1 MLSSRKVLPLDETK
15 QNNDN
20 VDVKVEF
27 ELKKKQASPLSKM
40 PTLTTEEE
48 KLFNKFKQLLAA
60 TSVDTDAANYLN
72 LAYAENDED
81 LEDLDNMAKE
91 IVDNLAIDS
100 AYAQF
105 EDIKLG
111 AIDIVLC
118 PDKSLI
124 SRQFMMRCI
133 IIKTFETIL
142 LLYAFASVPV
152 YNNPFFNQFINTSNT
167 ETTTTTYVPLSFI
180 IICTFAYYVQL
191 NLMTSIRNSLL
202 LVTTKDFKPIKN
214 WKYHVKFLS
223 EIIEILLLITLCFF
237 ALSTYIYEYNLE
249 LIFNGMA
256 VIFIAEFDELTIDLY
271 LHGNS
276 KRAIYYHKLICLS
289 YVNDNYLCKN
299 EHMKIGIKNI
309 DKVLQSIKKEKDEC
323 DRYMN
328 KKKMKKQ
335 QRKSKKRKSIV

>member
-27 ELKKKQASPLSKM
+27 ELKKKQAPPLSKM

-111 AIDIVLC
+111 AIK
-118 PDKSLI
+118 DKG
-124 SRQFMMRCI
+124 Q
-133 IIKTFETIL
+133 
-142 LLYAFASVPV
+142 
-152 YNNPFFNQFINTSNT
+152 IN
-167 ETTTTTYVPLSFI
+167 
-180 IICTFAYYVQL
+180 
-191 NLMTSIRNSLL
+191 
-202 LVTTKDFKPIKN
+202 PIK
-214 WKYHVKFLS
+214 KSSYD
-223 EIIEILLLITLCFF
+223 
-237 ALSTYIYEYNLE
+237 TYN
-249 LIFNGMA
+249 
-256 VIFIAEFDELTIDLY
+256 V
-271 LHGNS
+271 
-276 KRAIYYHKLICLS
+276 
-289 YVNDNYLCKN
+289 
-299 EHMKIGIKNI
+299 
-309 DKVLQSIKKEKDEC
+309 
-323 DRYMN
+323 
-328 KKKMKKQ
+328 
-335 QRKSKKRKSIV
+335 

>member
-27 ELKKKQASPLSKM
+27 ELKKKQAPPLSKM

-142 LLYAFASVPV
+142 LL
-152 YNNPFFNQFINTSNT
+152 
-167 ETTTTTYVPLSFI
+167 
-180 IICTFAYYVQL
+180 
-191 NLMTSIRNSLL
+191 
-202 LVTTKDFKPIKN
+202 
-214 WKYHVKFLS
+214 
-223 EIIEILLLITLCFF
+223 
-237 ALSTYIYEYNLE
+237 
-249 LIFNGMA
+249 
-256 VIFIAEFDELTIDLY
+256 
-271 LHGNS
+271 
-276 KRAIYYHKLICLS
+276 
-289 YVNDNYLCKN
+289 
-299 EHMKIGIKNI
+299 
-309 DKVLQSIKKEKDEC
+309 
-323 DRYMN
+323 
-328 KKKMKKQ
+328 
-335 QRKSKKRKSIV
+335 

>member
-1 MLSSRKVLPLDETK
+1 MNTMLSSRKVLPLDETK

-27 ELKKKQASPLSKM
+27 ELKKKQAPPLSKM

-60 TSVDTDAANYLN
+60 TSVNTDAANYLN

-180 IICTFAYYVQL
+180 IISLTLA
-191 NLMTSIRNSLL
+191 SIIS
-202 LVTTKDFKPIKN
+202 
-214 WKYHVKFLS
+214 
-223 EIIEILLLITLCFF
+223 
-237 ALSTYIYEYNLE
+237 
-249 LIFNGMA
+249 
-256 VIFIAEFDELTIDLY
+256 
-271 LHGNS
+271 
-276 KRAIYYHKLICLS
+276 
-289 YVNDNYLCKN
+289 
-299 EHMKIGIKNI
+299 
-309 DKVLQSIKKEKDEC
+309 
-323 DRYMN
+323 
-328 KKKMKKQ
+328 
-335 QRKSKKRKSIV
+335 